1 MAEVAALTEALVSRV
16 EATTGYRVDTTAL
29 PYVFTRDTR
38 STPAE
43 EAGADVAADT
53 ETVFDLAADAEGAAA
68 DGAPE
73 SAAEGDA
80 EEAAGDPAAENAKL
94 KDQLLRTLAELENTR
109 KRAERERE
117 QTRKFGIA
125 DFARDLLSASDNLRR
140 ALEAAP
146 ENRDGLDDNLRNLVI
161 GVEMTEKDLL
171 AAFDK
176 HGIRKIDP
184 LGEAFDYN
192 FHQAMFEVENA
203 DYAAGTVMQVL
214 QAGYAIGD
222 RLLRPAMVGVSKGAS
237 GSVDTTA

>member
-1 MAEVAALTEALVSRV
+1 MSQPLHEVIAMANARPEDDAPATEAAAAEIAAEPEIAADPGPTAEAAADAEAAPPA
-16 EATTGYRVDTTAL
+16 EATTGAG
-29 PYVFTRDTR
+29 
-38 STPAE
+38 E
-43 EAGADVAADT
+43 E
-53 ETVFDLAADAEGAAA
+53 DL
-68 DGAPE
+68 
-73 SAAEGDA
+73 
-80 EEAAGDPAAENAKL
+80 AAENAKL

-140 ALEAAP
+140 ALDAAP
-146 ENRDGLDDNLRNLVI
+146 ENLDSLDDNLRNLVI

-203 DYAAGTVMQVL
+203 EHAAGTVMQVL
-214 QAGYAIGD
+214 QPGYAIAD

>member
-1 MAEVAALTEALVSRV
+1 PAHRALFRPLYEVITMANARPEDDAPT
-16 EATTGYRVDTTAL
+16 
-29 PYVFTRDTR
+29 
-38 STPAE
+38 AE
-43 EAGADVAADT
+43 EAGADVTADT
-53 ETVFDLAADAEGAAA
+53 ETVSDLAADAEGAAA
-68 DGAPE
+68 EGPPE

-80 EEAAGDPAAENAKL
+80 KEAAGDPAAENAKL

-237 GSVDTTA
+237 GSVDTSA